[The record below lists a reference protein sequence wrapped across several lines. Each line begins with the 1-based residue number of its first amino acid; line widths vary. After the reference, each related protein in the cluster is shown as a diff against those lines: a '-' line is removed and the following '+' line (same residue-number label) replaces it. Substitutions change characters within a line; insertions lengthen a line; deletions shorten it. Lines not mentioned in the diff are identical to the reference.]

1 MEMGESSKMSAPD
14 TVFKHIELFDGNHT
28 AYKSDQYKGAQL
40 CIEFINPLFESP
52 GWDIIIK

>member
-1 MEMGESSKMSAPD
+1 MGESSKMSAPD